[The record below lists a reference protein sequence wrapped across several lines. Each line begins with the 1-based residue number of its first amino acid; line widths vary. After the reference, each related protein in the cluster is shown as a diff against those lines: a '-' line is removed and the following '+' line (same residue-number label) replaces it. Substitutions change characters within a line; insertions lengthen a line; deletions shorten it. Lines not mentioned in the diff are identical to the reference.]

1 MNRTKIFPEKFTL
14 EGFQTAF
21 AKAPIEQ
28 WFFNSILVAV
38 LVTLAVI
45 FTSTF
50 LGYVFAKYEFKF
62 KKILFALLLATM
74 MIPAQVTMI
83 PRYLLVQ
90 KLHLYDTLWALVIP
104 NLVSVFGIY
113 LAKQFIEDI
122 PNSLCDAAKI
132 DGAGPMKIYF
142 HVILPNI
149 KPAIGS
155 IGIFTAMRSWND
167 YLNPLLMLNDTDR
180 MTLPLGLVMFSD
192 QRGADLS
199 ATMAVATM
207 IMVPMILIFLLF
219 QKQFIKAMTMTGIK

>member
-1 MNRTKIFPEKFTL
+1 MRKKEKEIVVYKKHHYAILAFMLCFSCIMMYPMLWTVMTAFKSNADIRMNRTKIFPEKFTL

-28 WFFNSILVAV
+28 WFFNSILVTV

-90 KLHLYDTLWALVIP
+90 KLHLYDTLWAACH
-104 NLVSVFGIY
+104 SQSGECF
-113 LAKQFIEDI
+113 
-122 PNSLCDAAKI
+122 
-132 DGAGPMKIYF
+132 
-142 HVILPNI
+142 
-149 KPAIGS
+149 
-155 IGIFTAMRSWND
+155 W
-167 YLNPLLMLNDTDR
+167 
-180 MTLPLGLVMFSD
+180 
-192 QRGADLS
+192 DLS
-199 ATMAVATM
+199 GEAVYRRYS
-207 IMVPMILIFLLF
+207 
-219 QKQFIKAMTMTGIK
+219 